1 MFFDFGPLGPVILLG
16 ILAVLAALVFLAG
29 IVVGVVIT
37 LLFLRRRKAG
47 SAA

>member
-1 MFFDFGPLGPVILLG
+1 MFFAFGPLGPMILLV
-16 ILAVLAALVFLAG
+16 ILAVLGALVFLAG
-29 IVVGVVIT
+29 IVVGVVMT